1 MNHPTPTPKPF
12 NGFKYIV
19 IPILGLLS
27 ASVFAF
33 GIFSD
38 DEGKLNLPWQTTVST
53 IPTLASTD
61 TYGCPYALEKGKNAQ
76 LEHTSLV
83 ATPRQETYLSF
94 DISAANE
101 GKHYDIT
108 LISAKA

>member
-1 MNHPTPTPKPF
+1 MNHPIPTPKPF
-12 NGFKYIV
+12 NWFKYIA
-19 IPILGLLS
+19 IPLLVLLS

-33 GIFSD
+33 GIFTD
-38 DEGKLNLPWQTTVST
+38 DEGKLNLPWQPSVST
-53 IPTLASTD
+53 VPALASTD
-61 TYGCPYALEKGKNAQ
+61 TYGCPYSQEKAKDAQ
-76 LEHTSLV
+76 LEHTSLA

-108 LISAKA
+108 LIVPKA